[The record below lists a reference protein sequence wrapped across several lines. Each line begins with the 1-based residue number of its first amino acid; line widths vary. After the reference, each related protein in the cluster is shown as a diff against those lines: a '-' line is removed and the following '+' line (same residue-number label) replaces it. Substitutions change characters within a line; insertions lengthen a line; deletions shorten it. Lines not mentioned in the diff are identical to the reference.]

1 MKERL
6 SFKEASYIGAGRILI
21 PHSLVSTLEYEDHE
35 KGAVISVL
43 DAHKI
48 YRNTSPSTTPYWWES
63 ITNQSK
69 FYEDTDETSLII
81 KLPDEA
87 FLVVGFYSESFFQW
101 LETLPSEG
109 VIYDR
114 FAGGI
119 IIENPE
125 WDHETN
131 AYLSTHRVQATQEA
145 AEYISPITEQSK
157 KLEEFA
163 AEARREGYD
172 VPDKDI
178 FPSKRN
184 LMSHQEPVVLSLAKR
199 GQGILADD
207 VGSGKSSMF
216 LCGYFSRIQYEM
228 KFNHRK
234 EEELWPL
241 VVVTQKS
248 LVEDISAE
256 ADRWFNGVK
265 VHMIKSKKDF
275 EIPSGTQIISVP
287 LSSLD
292 RCLDNIIEADPKGAI
307 FDESH
312 KIKSMTAKRTQAS
325 VELAKYI
332 QENSPA
338 PYTVCASATPIPN
351 RVAELW
357 SQLVVAGMSDN
368 VIDYIETKQKFPN
381 RVRPSL
387 RNNYNVR
394 VNDNMKFDIRYC
406 NGKPGY
412 FGWDNKGSTNEEELS
427 SLIYNNGFIR
437 RRKFEFMT
445 PLPLLH
451 QNFIRTPITEKDLE
465 DYNRAEEQ
473 FKDHLVVKMKELSRK
488 ENWSKRQLRQEI
500 VDKLNKADTAEAIMK
515 MTELRQVVERIKIPG
530 TVEWIHRF
538 FAKDPAIVGKNANK
552 RKKLIVFTHH
562 KEPQQILIN
571 HPELQQYGLLSI
583 MAGEKNVNKIVDE
596 FQDWD
601 SGKNLIIL
609 YSGCEAGLTL
619 TAAYDVLL
627 LNIPFSFYN
636 VTQMAGRCWAR
647 ISELYPPHEAYI
659 HYTNSGTGIDQYM
672 IDLIKEKSVISKM
685 VVDGESIDEQ
695 TMTDTLDM
703 INAAQD
709 EENDDTDEITKGIFA
724 NLIS

>member
-1 MKERL
+1 MKEKL
-6 SFKEASYIGAGRILI
+6 SFKEASYIGAGRILVPKDVAGII
-21 PHSLVSTLEYEDHE
+21 PHEDHPN
-35 KGAVISVL
+35 GAIISVL
-43 DAHKI
+43 DSHRI
-48 YRNTSPSTTPYWWES
+48 YQHSPSSKIPYWWES
-63 ITNQSK
+63 ITNQSEFFK
-69 FYEDTDETSLII
+69 NTDESSLII
-81 KLPDEA
+81 KLPDDS
-87 FLVVGFYSESFFQW
+87 FLVAGFYSESFFQW
-101 LETLPSEG
+101 LESLPSEG

-114 FAGGI
+114 FVGGI
-119 IIENPE
+119 IIDSPE

-131 AYLSTHRVQATQEA
+131 AFMSTHRVQATQEA
-145 AEYISPITEQSK
+145 AEFISPVTEQSR
-157 KLEEFA
+157 KLDEFA
-163 AEARREGYD
+163 EEAKREGYKI
-172 VPDKDI
+172 PDKSI
-178 FPSKRN
+178 FPSKRT

-216 LCGYFSRIQYEM
+216 LCGYFSRVQYEM
-228 KFNHRK
+228 EYNNRR

-256 ADRWFNGVK
+256 ADRWYNGVN

-292 RCLDNIIEADPKGAI
+292 KCVEYIIEADPKGAI

-325 VELAKYI
+325 VELSKYI

-357 SQLVVAGMSDN
+357 SQLVVAGMSDD
-368 VIDYIETKQKFPN
+368 VIDYIDTKQKFPN
-381 RVRPSL
+381 RIRPSL
-387 RNNYNVR
+387 RNNYNVK

-412 FGWDNKGSTNEEELS
+412 FGWDNKGSTNEDELS

-451 QNFIRTPITEKDLE
+451 QDFIKTPISDKDMQEYQL
-465 DYNRAEEQ
+465 AEEK
-473 FKDHLVVKMKELSRK
+473 FKDHLVVKMKELSRREK
-488 ENWSKRQLRQEI
+488 WSKRQLRQEI
-500 VDKLNKADTAEAIMK
+500 VDKLNKADTSEAIMK
-515 MTELRQVVERIKIPG
+515 MTELRQVVEKIKIPG

-538 FAKDPAIVGKNANK
+538 FNQDPSIVGKSSNK

-562 KEPQQILIN
+562 KEPQQMLIN
-571 HPELQQYGLLSI
+571 HPELQQYGVLSI

-659 HYTNSGTGIDQYM
+659 HYTNSGTSIDQYM

-685 VVDGESIDEQ
+685 VVDGESIDEE

-703 INAAQD
+703 INEAQD
-709 EENDDTDEITKGIFA
+709 DDNDDTIEVTKGIFGE
-724 NLIS
+724 LIS